1 MQFHHLSGLLVSLT
15 DSFLSHADAADAD
28 AEIAKIL
35 LAVPVANSRNLC
47 QPLLHG

>member
-1 MQFHHLSGLLVSLT
+1 MQFHHFSGLLVSLT
-15 DSFLSHADAADAD
+15 DSFLSHADTADTD